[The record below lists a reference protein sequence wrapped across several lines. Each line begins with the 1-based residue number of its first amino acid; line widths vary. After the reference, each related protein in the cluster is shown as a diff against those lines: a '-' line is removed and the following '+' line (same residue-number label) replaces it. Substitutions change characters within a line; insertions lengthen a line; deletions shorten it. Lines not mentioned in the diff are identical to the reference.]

1 MTTPTIES
9 FNLSPLQAHLV
20 RLGPNQSA
28 PSCARLR
35 IQGELDATTLRAA
48 LECIG
53 EQHEILRT
61 SFPTLAGTSTPVQAI
76 GASLGL
82 ELEVHELKDPQPDA
96 LDAIE
101 EALSAQDFELAG
113 ACSLRAALVHFNH
126 EEHLL
131 ILVQNPLCSD
141 AASLWN
147 LARCL
152 DAALAKRPLPGFE
165 ETPGDEEEQEDSP
178 LQMADVAQWFN
189 DNFEEEDAQAGLEF
203 WRQVPQTA
211 SHLPLPLAFDRGGER
226 FDPEACSRAWSPED
240 EAELQAF
247 ASAHGLEADAVL
259 SAVWGFLL
267 ARLGGREE
275 LVLGMRCD
283 GRDFEGLA
291 DALGPFER
299 FLPVALGLDKHASAR
314 DFLLQVARQRRE
326 AFQNYETFDYRRAG
340 WDPKLPMPHGCGF
353 RAPLDVLESAG
364 RKLTLESRRAHS
376 EPFELYLELDRGVQE
391 PELCLYFDGRHFRG
405 ADAAIL
411 LEQFD
416 GLLTAI
422 LADPSL
428 PLGELPWCSPQAL
441 RELLED
447 YAPGPE
453 LQPVKR
459 CVHELFSEQ
468 AKLHPERIAVRASNG
483 QLTYAELEL
492 ASNRLAQRLRALGV
506 GPGSF
511 VGLYLNRCV
520 EQIVAI
526 LGVFKA
532 GGAYLPLPPDYPAE
546 RIAFMLQDT
555 GAEVL
560 LTRSAESQELGS
572 YGGQVILLDTD
583 AELAACSA
591 DCPEPIQGLGHDA
604 YVIFTSGSTGK
615 PKGVPITHSN
625 LAHSTQAR
633 LQGYRHPVSCYMVLS
648 SFAFDSSVAGLYW
661 ALVQG
666 GCLALP
672 PDGFEEDIAS
682 LAALFQEYQVSH
694 TLALPSL
701 WNMILDS
708 AQPGQLESLMT
719 VIVAGESSSRELLK
733 QHAEA
738 LPDCELINEYGP
750 TEGTVWSSY
759 FDCLQPFER
768 TNVPIGR
775 PIPGARVFIVSPE
788 LKLYPVGQAGELL
801 IAGPGVARG
810 YLGRPELSAERFVSV
825 DFGDGEVRCYR
836 TGDLARFLPGG
847 DLEFLG
853 RIDHQVKLRG
863 YRIELEEIE
872 SRLLGLAAVR
882 EAVVIA
888 REDTPGD
895 KRLVAY
901 LSASDPKHTLDPKEL
916 RQALAQDLPDY
927 MLPAHFVLQDS
938 LPLLPNGKVDRS
950 NLPAPEQGRSLSS
963 SEYSEAETPLEKVLV
978 ALWSDVLQ
986 VERVGADDDFF
997 ELGGHSILA
1006 TRLFARLVDMLQAS
1020 VSLRAIFDARTPRAL
1035 AQLMLADP
1043 IEAER
1048 LEASAEVVLE
1058 VLEMDDEE

>member
-1 MTTPTIES
+1 MTIPTIES

-20 RLGPNQSA
+20 RLGSNQSA
-28 PSCARLR
+28 PACARLR
-35 IQGELDATTLRAA
+35 IQGTLDAATLRQA
-48 LECIG
+48 LERIA
-53 EQHEILRT
+53 EHHEILRT
-61 SFPTLAGTSTPVQAI
+61 SFPTLPGTNAPVQAI
-76 GASLGL
+76 GKSLDL
-82 ELEVHELKDPQPDA
+82 ELEEHELKDPQPDA
-96 LDAIE
+96 LDELE
-101 EALSAQDFELAG
+101 EALSARDFELAG
-113 ACSLRAALVHFNH
+113 TSSLRVALVHFGPQ
-126 EEHLL
+126 EHLL
-131 ILVQNPLCSD
+131 ILVHNPLCSD

-147 LARCL
+147 LVRCL
-152 DAALAKRPLPGFE
+152 DAALAGRSLPGFDVPSDAE
-165 ETPGDEEEQEDSP
+165 AEQEDGP

-189 DNFEEEDAQAGLEF
+189 DNFEEEEAQAGLAH
-203 WRQVPQTA
+203 WRRIPQAA
-211 SHLPLPLAFDRGGER
+211 SQLPLPLAYDRGGER
-226 FDPEACSRAWSPED
+226 FHPEACSRHWSVPD
-240 EAELQAF
+240 EAQLNGF
-247 ASAHGLEADAVL
+247 AEAHGLDADAVL
-259 SAVWGFLL
+259 SAVWCLL
-267 ARLGGREE
+267 LGRLGGREE
-275 LVLGMRCD
+275 LVCGMRCN

-299 FLPVALGLDKHASAR
+299 FLPVAVRLDKHSSVR
-314 DFLLQVARQRRE
+314 EFLLQVAGQRRE

-340 WDPKLPMPHGCGF
+340 WDAKLPMPHAAGF
-353 RAPLDVLESAG
+353 QAPLVALESAG
-364 RKLTLESRRAHS
+364 RTLTLESRRCHS
-376 EPFELYLELDRGVQE
+376 EPFELFLELDRGVQE
-391 PELCLYFDGRHFRG
+391 PELCLHFDRRLYTGS
-405 ADAAIL
+405 DAAVM

-416 GLLTAI
+416 GLLAAVLGDANQT
-422 LADPSL
+422 
-428 PLGELPWCSPQAL
+428 LGELPWCSPEAL

-447 YAPGPE
+447 YAPGPA
-453 LQPVKR
+453 LQPVER

-468 AKLHPERIAVRASNG
+468 AELHPERIAVRAANG
-483 QLTYAELEL
+483 QLSYAELER
-492 ASNRLAQRLRALGV
+492 ASNRLAQRLRSLGV
-506 GPGSF
+506 QPGSF

-546 RIAFMLQDT
+546 RIAFMLEDT
-555 GAEVL
+555 AAEVL
-560 LTRSAESQELGS
+560 LTLSSESQALGS
-572 YGGQVILLDTD
+572 YSGKVIALDAD
-583 AELAACSA
+583 AELEACSA
-591 DCPEPIQGLGHDA
+591 ERLEAPPGLDHDA
-604 YVIFTSGSTGK
+604 YVIFTSGSTGR

-701 WNMILDS
+701 WNMILDA
-708 AQPGQLESLMT
+708 AQPAQLESLRT

-733 QHAEA
+733 KHEAA
-738 LPDCELINEYGP
+738 LPDCELVNEYGP

-788 LKLYPVGQAGELL
+788 QQLLPVGHAGELWV
-801 IAGPGVARG
+801 AGPGVARG
-810 YLGRPELSAERFVSV
+810 YLGRPELSAERFVTP
-825 DFGDGEVRCYR
+825 DFGDGELRCYR
-836 TGDLARFLPGG
+836 TGDLARFLPNG

-901 LSASDPKHTLDPKEL
+901 VCAADPKGAADPKQL

-927 MLPAHFVLQDS
+927 MLPAHFVFQDS

-950 NLPAPEQGRSLSS
+950 NLAAPEQGRSLSS
-963 SEYSEAETPLEKVLV
+963 AEFSEAVTPLEQVLV

-1006 TRLFARLVDMLQAS
+1006 TRLFARLVDMLQAT
-1020 VSLRAIFDARTPRAL
+1020 VPLRAIFDARTPRAL
-1035 AQLMLADP
+1035 AQLLLADP
-1043 IEAER
+1043 GEAER
-1048 LEASAEVVLE
+1048 LEATAEVVLE